1 MLPIKLMIIVFRSQV
16 FKRSIVDIGVLTNFL
31 SMELKEAFI
40 HWFLECSPY
49 SYEILKQQGSP
60 DYKVQVGFGVLKRR
74 VVRMMLTHIDVTRRH
89 LREVRA
95 AASRACS
102 EIKRTLGRCTVTTS
116 MLAKVTNARR
126 DCREYFRKTWMTRL
140 PSNTPYYIG

>member
-1 MLPIKLMIIVFRSQV
+1 
-16 FKRSIVDIGVLTNFL
+16 
-31 SMELKEAFI
+31 MELKEAFI

-89 LREVRA
+89 LRERFESDETSSCLRQIHADVI
-95 AASRACS
+95 CFH
-102 EIKRTLGRCTVTTS
+102 LGQR
-116 MLAKVTNARR
+116 
-126 DCREYFRKTWMTRL
+126 
-140 PSNTPYYIG
+140 